1 MSLIYKKYLMD
12 IEENDEIEKEIDII
26 YSGQFSNETK
36 IFQFPL
42 IPQNLMNIDNIN
54 SLSIS
59 QNSKTMKMEMKIDE
73 KYLDKNNYNATPVQ
87 NLKGEKIENN
97 SNLCLGVIKNNKL
110 ILTPISQIFQFRH
123 DFSNINKEKTLS
135 LKIKGGKKDQKN
147 IGIKKEE
154 KDDIKFNP
162 LYPHLPNSIDS
173 KIMLEKISNL
183 EGEPQKANFMNKD
196 DYFNFLL
203 KYVITPDTE
212 GDTNDNFLALY
223 KNNYS
228 NSFLESVKED
238 KNEDEN
244 MIIEEKIKEGKKSN
258 KKSRGFNSGLDVI
271 KNKDKDII
279 KTDNNYGIV
288 NNVIN
293 NIFENEECIE
303 YDNLLMNICQKMS
316 IPITEQEKIN
326 RIKKEIEENCILI
339 KEKYCFLKD
348 NESDIKEVRNFLIK
362 EIGNNENGLKKQQIK
377 KLIEQNGLNISDNK
391 LTKLLQ
397 KICKYQSNAWIIK
410 LPSNF

>member
-1 MSLIYKKYLMD
+1 MD

-326 RIKKEIEENCILI
+326 QIKKEIEENCILI

-410 LPSNF
+410 LKN

>member
-1 MSLIYKKYLMD
+1 MD

-73 KYLDKNNYNATPVQ
+73 KYLDKNNYNATPIQ

-326 RIKKEIEENCILI
+326 QIKKEIEENCILI

-377 KLIEQNGLNISDNK
+377 KLIEQNGLSISDNK

-397 KICKYQSNAWIIK
+397 KICKYQGNAWIIK
-410 LPSNF
+410 LPLNF

>member
-1 MSLIYKKYLMD
+1 MD

-147 IGIKKEE
+147 LGIKKEE

-326 RIKKEIEENCILI
+326 QIKKEIEENCILI

>member
-1 MSLIYKKYLMD
+1 MD

-73 KYLDKNNYNATPVQ
+73 KYLDKNNYNATHIQ

-326 RIKKEIEENCILI
+326 QIKKEIEENCILI

>member
-1 MSLIYKKYLMD
+1 MD

-258 KKSRGFNSGLDVI
+258 KKSRGFNSGLDVF

-326 RIKKEIEENCILI
+326 QIKKEIEENCILI

>member
-1 MSLIYKKYLMD
+1 MD

-147 IGIKKEE
+147 LGIKKEE

-326 RIKKEIEENCILI
+326 QIKKEIEENCILI

-391 LTKLLQ
+391 LTKILQ

>member
-1 MSLIYKKYLMD
+1 MD
-12 IEENDEIEKEIDII
+12 IDENDEIEKEIDII

-326 RIKKEIEENCILI
+326 QIKKEIEENCILI

-397 KICKYQSNAWIIK
+397 KICKYQGNVWIIK
-410 LPSNF
+410 LPEDK

>member
-1 MSLIYKKYLMD
+1 MD

-228 NSFLESVKED
+228 NSFFESVKED

-326 RIKKEIEENCILI
+326 QIKKEIEENCILI

>member
-1 MSLIYKKYLMD
+1 MD

-42 IPQNLMNIDNIN
+42 IPKNLMNIDNIN

-73 KYLDKNNYNATPVQ
+73 KYLDKNNYNATPLQ

-97 SNLCLGVIKNNKL
+97 SNLCLGIMKNNKL

-135 LKIKGGKKDQKN
+135 LKIKGKKDQKN

-154 KDDIKFNP
+154 KDDIKFSP

-212 GDTNDNFLALY
+212 GDTNDDFLALY
-223 KNNYS
+223 KNKYS

-244 MIIEEKIKEGKKSN
+244 MVIEEKIKEGKKSN

-271 KNKDKDII
+271 KNKDNDII
-279 KTDNNYGIV
+279 TSYNNYGII

-303 YDNLLMNICQKMS
+303 YDNLLMNICQKMG
-316 IPITEQEKIN
+316 IEITDPDKIN
-326 RIKKEIEENCILI
+326 QIKKEIEENCILI
-339 KEKYCFLKD
+339 KNKYCFLKD

-397 KICKYQSNAWIIK
+397 KICKYQGNAWIIK

>member
-1 MSLIYKKYLMD
+1 MD

-326 RIKKEIEENCILI
+326 QIKKEIEENCILI

>member
-1 MSLIYKKYLMD
+1 MD

-97 SNLCLGVIKNNKL
+97 SNLCLGIIKNNKL

-326 RIKKEIEENCILI
+326 QIKKEIEENCILI

>member
-1 MSLIYKKYLMD
+1 MD
-12 IEENDEIEKEIDII
+12 IDENDEIEKEIDIV

-42 IPQNLMNIDNIN
+42 IPNNLMNIENIN

-59 QNSKTMKMEMKIDE
+59 KNSKTMKMEMKIDD
-73 KYLDKNNYNATPVQ
+73 KYLDKNNYNAIPIQ

-123 DFSNINKEKTLS
+123 DFSNINKEKNIS
-135 LKIKGGKKDQKN
+135 IKIKGGKKDQKN

-154 KDDIKFNP
+154 KDDIKFSP
-162 LYPHLPNSIDS
+162 LYPHLPNSIES

-183 EGEPQKANFMNKD
+183 EGEPQIPNFMNKD

-212 GDTNDNFLALY
+212 GDTNDDFLALY
-223 KNNYS
+223 KNTYS
-228 NSFLESVKED
+228 NSFLESVKENKD
-238 KNEDEN
+238 GEEN
-244 MIIEEKIKEGKKSN
+244 MIIEEKIKEGKKSS
-258 KKSRGFNSGLDVI
+258 KKSRGFNSGLDIV
-271 KNKDKDII
+271 KNIDKDNI
-279 KTDNNYGIV
+279 KSDGNYGIV
-288 NNVIN
+288 NNIIN
-293 NIFENEECIE
+293 NIFENEECID
-303 YDNLLMNICQKMS
+303 YDNLLMNICQKMDIS
-316 IPITEQEKIN
+316 ITDQDKIN
-326 RIKKEIEENCILI
+326 QIKKEIEENCILI

-377 KLIEQNGLNISDNK
+377 KLIEQNGLSISDNK

-397 KICKYQSNAWIIK
+397 KICKYQGNAWIIK
-410 LPSNF
+410 LPLNF